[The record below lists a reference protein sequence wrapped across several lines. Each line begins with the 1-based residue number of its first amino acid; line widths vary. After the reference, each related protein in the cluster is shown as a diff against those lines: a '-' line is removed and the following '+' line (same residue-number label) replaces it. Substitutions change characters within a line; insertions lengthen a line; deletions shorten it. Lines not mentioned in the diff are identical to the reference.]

1 MGQQRPRSRETA
13 PGLGSILPR
22 RTASQKGISCS
33 MRGSRSPWRGQDDR
47 PRRSSRTPF
56 SPPKHCL
63 WPPDAASLLG
73 GDHLARPTRPATKS
87 SHASGDQ
94 KNPETARKTPFGIAR
109 PPQRIMAAFGIWLTL
124 VLCQMSASPPQKR
137 SFHNHFKNYP
147 WEDRPPLLDRPWID
161 AAASFIIH
169 ASPSQMRR
177 AGRQLNRCSIMDIE
191 GDGCTVG
198 PDSQSLK

>member
-1 MGQQRPRSRETA
+1 MNSRHVIRSPRPRAPRARASLPGWSAHGGQQRPRGCETA

-63 WPPDAASLLG
+63 WPPDAARLLG
-73 GDHLARPTRPATKS
+73 GDHLARPTRSATKS

-94 KNPETARKTPFGIAR
+94 KNPETARKTPLGIAR
-109 PPQRIMAAFGIWLTL
+109 PATADHGCFRHLANVGTLPNVRFAAPEAVI
-124 VLCQMSASPPQKR
+124 P
-137 SFHNHFKNYP
+137 
-147 WEDRPPLLDRPWID
+147 
-161 AAASFIIH
+161 
-169 ASPSQMRR
+169 
-177 AGRQLNRCSIMDIE
+177 
-191 GDGCTVG
+191 
-198 PDSQSLK
+198 